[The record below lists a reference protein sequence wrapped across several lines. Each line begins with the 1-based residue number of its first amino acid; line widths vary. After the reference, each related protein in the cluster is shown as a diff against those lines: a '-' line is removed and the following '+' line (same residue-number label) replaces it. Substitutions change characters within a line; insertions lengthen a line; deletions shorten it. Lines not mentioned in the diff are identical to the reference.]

1 MAKGDGSITEVKKPD
16 GTSYAP
22 KHWKVRIDLGTNPIT
37 GKRDVVSRNI
47 KGTKS
52 DACKLR
58 DQLKADLECGL
69 SANADKMTFAEFAEQ
84 WQQARETAAEIS
96 KTRLRRERTI
106 VEDMCSYIGGIK
118 LRDITAQTIE
128 GLYMKMR
135 WDKTE
140 EKERKK
146 KNRRGEKKRKKK
158 QKKKKKK
165 QKNKKK
171 KKKE

>member
-58 DQLKADLECGL
+58 DQLKAGLENGL
-69 SANADKMTFAEFAEQ
+69 LANADKMTFAEFAEQ
-84 WQQARETAAEIS
+84 
-96 KTRLRRERTI
+96 
-106 VEDMCSYIGGIK
+106 
-118 LRDITAQTIE
+118 
-128 GLYMKMR
+128 
-135 WDKTE
+135 
-140 EKERKK
+140 
-146 KNRRGEKKRKKK
+146 
-158 QKKKKKK
+158 
-165 QKNKKK
+165 
-171 KKKE
+171 